1 MFLPYR
7 EGYKKRKI
15 FADCSGKEKIKL
27 NSAFPCVKTWTG
39 SRLWEIF
46 RICPMTDRTFKMCV
60 SCQNLCV
67 LSKFTF
73 FGYNW
78 LSHSQFCFLWFV
90 VKSGH
95 FRFPF
100 AGRAFLRGPLL
111 IGLISWNKG
120 TDKWVSYW
128 KQPELNN
135 SQLCFKFQDYLFF
148 CWF

>member
-1 MFLPYR
+1 
-7 EGYKKRKI
+7 
-15 FADCSGKEKIKL
+15 
-27 NSAFPCVKTWTG
+27 
-39 SRLWEIF
+39 
-46 RICPMTDRTFKMCV
+46 MCV

-120 TDKWVSYW
+120 TDKWVSYC
-128 KQPELNN
+128 KQPEYSASCVLNSKIICSFVDFN
-135 SQLCFKFQDYLFF
+135 INTLLYFTGIMVSWFSVLQNLKPTNAVSICLIVLLYYLLTEVENCF
-148 CWF
+148 